1 MVDDIKVFDTARRKM
16 AFRGAAGNVF
26 PLKQALVNAGIPES
40 DITAGRRPNDG
51 FVK

>member
-1 MVDDIKVFDTARRKM
+1 MVEMKDLENASKKV
-16 AFRGAAGNVF
+16 AFRQAGNVF
-26 PLKQALVNAGIPES
+26 SLKQALVRAGIPES